1 MAKMAF
7 QTRGWLIMQQVPE
20 KLRNLTLSRCHRGK
34 NITSG
39 KAYST
44 YPTNILPVL
53 YDVLELFMGQDSEI

>member
-1 MAKMAF
+1 
-7 QTRGWLIMQQVPE
+7 MQQVPE

-44 YPTNILPVL
+44 YTKNILQFFMTCL
-53 YDVLELFMGQDSEI
+53 SYLWDRILRFDLLEVMVFPL